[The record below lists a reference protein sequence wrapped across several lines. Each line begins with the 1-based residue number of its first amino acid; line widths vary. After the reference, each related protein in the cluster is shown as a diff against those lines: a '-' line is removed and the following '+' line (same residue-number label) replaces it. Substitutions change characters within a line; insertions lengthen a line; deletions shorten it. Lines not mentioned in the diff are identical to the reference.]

1 MTGALRVA
9 MTLEQCWQRVPGGSG
24 RYISELLR
32 EYGAMPDVTVTGV
45 TAWHRT
51 PPVLAVGS
59 GVRLRRAPLPR
70 AALYET
76 WHRVRRPREG
86 ARQDV
91 VHATTWAIPGHRAPL
106 VVTVHD
112 LAFRH
117 DPEHFT
123 SRGVRFFER
132 GLELTRAEAAAVIVP
147 SEATREDCLGAG
159 FPAERLHVIPHG
171 VRVPTT
177 TPEEV
182 TEFKRRFGLSRPYV
196 LWAGTREP
204 RKNLP
209 RLVAAF
215 DRLLDTGADCDLVL
229 VGPDG
234 WGPER
239 ARLNDVR
246 EGHVRLLGRLS
257 SSDLDAA
264 YAGALVFCYPSLRE
278 GFGMPVSEAM
288 AHGTPVVTSRGTAT
302 EEAAGGAAVLV
313 DPLDVEEIAAGLA
326 AAMEPSARETLR
338 AASLRRAEEL
348 SWPRAATQTVDL
360 FRQVAAAGP
369 PARPSARAAT
379 DAG

>member
-1 MTGALRVA
+1 
-9 MTLEQCWQRVPGGSG
+9 
-24 RYISELLR
+24 
-32 EYGAMPDVTVTGV
+32 
-45 TAWHRT
+45 
-51 PPVLAVGS
+51 
-59 GVRLRRAPLPR
+59 
-70 AALYET
+70 
-76 WHRVRRPREG
+76 
-86 ARQDV
+86 
-91 VHATTWAIPGHRAPL
+91 

-117 DPEHFT
+117 DPDHFT

-147 SEATREDCLGAG
+147 SEATREDCLTAG
-159 FPAERLHVIPHG
+159 IEATRLHVIPHG
-171 VRVPTT
+171 VRASTT
-177 TPEEV
+177 TPEQV
-182 TEFKRRFGLSRPYV
+182 TEFTRRFGLSRPYV

-215 DRLLDTGADCDLVL
+215 DRLLDAGADCDLVL

-246 EGHVRLLGRLS
+246 GGHVRLLGRLP

-264 YAGALVFCYPSLRE
+264 YAGAQVFCYPSLRE

-313 DPLDVEEIAAGLA
+313 DPLDVDDIAAGLA
-326 AAMEPSARETLR
+326 AAMEPSARQTLR
-338 AASLRRAEEL
+338 AASFRRAAEL
-348 SWPRAATQTVDL
+348 SWARAATQTVAVL
-360 FRQVAAAGP
+360 RQVAAGVP